1 MEIWNLLDRVAVLD
15 ISGHYVIDRLLVR
28 IAIFLAAVNI

>member
-15 ISGHYVIDRLLVR
+15 ISGYFVIDRLLVR
-28 IAIFLAAVNI
+28 IAIFSETVNI